1 MQDYKRIV
9 SYIHTYEN
17 NEKKRNIGF
26 AKLEARGRL
35 GRLAI
40 LLNGLNML
48 EGRKIAVY
56 FLNIADYQEGIQVGE
71 CRVDKGRVAAELRFD
86 TESIADSN
94 MNLEQMHGLYFMT
107 EEEPYA
113 VFASSWTDERII
125 PDKFRVRGKEN
136 AVDNAEES
144 IGSNTG
150 YNTED
155 NMRDGIEA
163 NSGYNAQ
170 DSTGDNVQDRIE
182 VSAGADTQD
191 SAGDNAQGRIEVS
204 AGVNAQDSAGNNV
217 RDSIETNAGDNTQ
230 DSAGNNTEGN
240 AQDSAEQAV
249 LHAAV
254 IEAAPKGTGDDETFK
269 AFLEALRNMDSAS
282 EAEEAAV
289 RDNGMTEDMLSQM
302 ELELQTKSPWEEL
315 CSRYPKVIAFEGEP
329 CRLCLKIDLKDLE
342 NICETGRDIGG
353 NGFLLRAYYRYRYF
367 LLIENEKDSEG
378 RSCILGIP
386 GIYCRNEVVLAK
398 VSGFEEFCLSKPA
411 EHMNGRFGY
420 WFKVLKL

>member
-94 MNLEQMHGLYFMT
+94 MNLEQMQGLYFMA

-125 PDKFRVRGKEN
+125 PDKFRVRGREN
-136 AVDNAEES
+136 AGDNAEES
-144 IGSNTG
+144 IRSNTG
-150 YNTED
+150 YNSED
-155 NMRDGIEA
+155 SM
-163 NSGYNAQ
+163 Q
-170 DSTGDNVQDRIE
+170 DSNE
-182 VSAGADTQD
+182 AD
-191 SAGDNAQGRIEVS
+191 
-204 AGVNAQDSAGNNV
+204 
-217 RDSIETNAGDNTQ
+217 AGDNTQ
-230 DSAGNNTEGN
+230 DSEGDDT
-240 AQDSAEQAV
+240 ALEV
-249 LHAAV
+249 LRAAV
-254 IEAAPKGTGDDETFK
+254 IEAAPKKTGDDETFK
-269 AFLEALRNMDSAS
+269 AFLEALRNMDSVS

-289 RDNGMTEDMLSQM
+289 RDNGMTEDMLCQM